1 MGLLNGKVA
10 AITGAGGGIG
20 RAHALLFAAEGAH
33 VVVNDVGGT
42 RDGSGTGQSMADRVV
57 EEIRAAGG
65 DAIADYGDV
74 AEPDGA
80 DGLVRRAVDS
90 FGKLDILVN
99 NAGILRDKTLRKMTL
114 EQWDAVVKVHLRG
127 SFLCMQA
134 AIEHMAERN
143 QGGRIINTSSVSG
156 LMGNFGQANYS
167 AAKAGIYGLTMTAAI
182 ELKKHRITVNALAPV
197 ALTRMTEDLP
207 MMAAMPNASESAVAR
222 VRGPGGAV
230 SRLGAGRRHHR
241 RRAGRRGQ
249 ADVRLPHDPDAG
261 GRAARPGR
269 LERRRDPRPL
279 VGDLGPQVRAR
290 KAKRPAGRAIPFA
303 SFAVRSARS
312 GRTPCSPERA
322 GWSANRVLAATCR

>member
-20 RAHALLFAAEGAH
+20 RAHALLFAAEGAR

-65 DAIADYGDV
+65 EAIADYGDV
-74 AEPDGA
+74 SEPDGA
-80 DGLVRRAVDS
+80 DGLVRRAIDS
-90 FGKLDILVN
+90 FGKLDVLVN

-127 SFLCMQA
+127 SFLCTKA
-134 AIEHMAERN
+134 AVEHMAERN

-207 MMAAMPNASESAVAR
+207 MMAAMPNASDLLSPAFVAPAALFLASELA
-222 VRGPGGAV
+222 GDITGAV
-230 SRLGAGRRHHR
+230 LAVEGKRMYVYRMVQTPA
-241 RRAGRRGQ
+241 
-249 ADVRLPHDPDAG
+249 VVP
-261 GRAARPGR
+261 
-269 LERRRDPRPL
+269 RDP
-279 VGDLGPQVRAR
+279 
-290 KAKRPAGRAIPFA
+290 
-303 SFAVRSARS
+303 
-312 GRTPCSPERA
+312 A
-322 GWSANRVLAATCR
+322 GWSAAEIRDRWSEISGLK